1 MGEETT
7 GRECS
12 MHEKDGKHDN
22 LLAQENSESDYRDKK
37 ILDYIVAI
45 VGFGLCRAWI
55 VFCLAA
61 ALFNSEMQAANWLYL
76 VSGAVAALFIA
87 FAGKH
92 LKNRIDHTRRSL
104 YLATALCLAIAVVI
118 IPFGVAEKKEIVL
131 FAGFLIG
138 GVGSGM
144 LQVLW
149 GDRFAVFEVRFTT
162 IASPAAAIVTAL
174 VVALSSSLSNLIG
187 YVCFPLLSF
196 ALLLVMADRT
206 GLTLKQL
213 LEPQTSDILE
223 ADAVLIKKKTSDYG
237 LFVQDG
243 SEAASKTDEES
254 DEKRTFGM
262 DVGKLMFSIML
273 FSFLCRLFDSIPLKE
288 PDPFAFFGGSPLFSL
303 VVVGAAFLLFP
314 LFLKDRF
321 NPTLTYRLSLPIM
334 VAGFVAVA
342 LFFDTHAA
350 LSLLL
355 INIGYE
361 FFDILSWI
369 LFAEVSHRKTENP
382 LRIFGLG
389 VGFMHIGMSLGLLG
403 GELVFTLIA
412 GGSVQITAIAMLSV
426 LSLVVVAFLV
436 IPEGTI
442 ENLAHAVRS
451 DKKKNSENNTDET
464 PSTEG
469 RIENNCVLVSECYRL
484 TPRESE
490 VLVLL
495 AYGRTLAII
504 ARDLHI
510 AKGTAR
516 THIENIYRKL
526 DVHKQQE
533 LIDLVEGYESD

>member
-1 MGEETT
+1 
-7 GRECS
+7 
-12 MHEKDGKHDN
+12 MHENVVKHEER
-22 LLAQENSESDYRDKK
+22 LMQEDSDTSQRDKK
-37 ILDYIVAI
+37 TLNYIVAI
-45 VGFGLCRAWI
+45 IGFGLCRAWI

-61 ALFNSEMQAANWLYL
+61 TFLNSQMQGVNWLYL

-87 FAGKH
+87 FSIKH
-92 LKNRIDHTRRSL
+92 LKNRVSHIRKTL
-104 YLATALCLAIAVVI
+104 YIATALCLLVAVVT
-118 IPFGVAEKKEIVL
+118 IPFGLNEEKHIL
-131 FAGFLIG
+131 IFAGFVVG
-138 GVGSGM
+138 GIGSGM

-149 GDRFAVFEVRFTT
+149 GDRFALFEVRFAT

-174 VVALSSSLSNLIG
+174 VVAFSTSFSSWIG
-187 YVCFPLLSF
+187 YVGFPLLSF
-196 ALLLVMADRT
+196 ALLLIMAQRT
-206 GLTLKQL
+206 GLNIKQL
-213 LEPQTSDILE
+213 LKPRTSDILE
-223 ADAVLIKKKTSDYG
+223 ADAMLIKKKQLDYG
-237 LFVQDG
+237 LYIREHQ
-243 SEAASKTDEES
+243 KNQEEQNE
-254 DEKRTFGM
+254 DYNEKRSFGM

-273 FSFLCRLFDSIPLKE
+273 FSFLCRLFDAAPLE
-288 PDPFAFFGGSPLFSL
+288 GSDPFAFFGGSPLFSL
-303 VVVGAAFLLFP
+303 VVVGVAFLLFS
-314 LFLKDRF
+314 FILKNHF

-334 VAGFVAVA
+334 VTGFVAVA

-361 FFDILSWI
+361 VFDILAWI
-369 LFAEVSHRKTENP
+369 LFTEVSRRKTENS

-403 GELVFTLIA
+403 GELVTTLIA
-412 GGSVQITAIAMLSV
+412 SGSVQITAIAMLSV
-426 LSLVVVAFLV
+426 LSLVIVAFLV

-451 DKKKNSENNTDET
+451 DKKRSIE
-464 PSTEG
+464 STSQESPLLEG
-469 RIENNCVLVSECYRL
+469 RIESSCVLVSEHFHL

-504 ARDLHI
+504 ARDLQI

-533 LIDLVEGYESD
+533 LIDLVEAYETF